1 MSQLVPVILSGGA
14 GTRLWPVSREAHPK
28 PFMKL
33 ADGRS
38 LLQSTYLRATGID
51 GVAGVI
57 TVTNREYYFSSKDE
71 LAALDAIPAD
81 IPFAFLLEPVGR
93 NTAAAIAM
101 SALMAQRAHGEDAI
115 LLVLPS
121 DHVVQDAGRF
131 GSAVAAALAAAEA
144 GQLVTFGIPPSV
156 PETGYGYI
164 ESGSGGNGPRPV
176 KRFVEKPD
184 AETATRFVN
193 DGNYLWN
200 SGMFCFRASAVL
212 DALKAYAPE
221 IHEAAAR
228 AWQATLAVRNN
239 TLNTMHIDAET
250 FAKVPSISIDYAVME
265 KAANVSVVA
274 GDFGWSDVGSWRS
287 VSEMVAPDDK
297 GNKILGDAVMVDTRN
312 TYVQSDGRLVAA
324 VGVENLVIV
333 DTPDALLVGDRDKM
347 QLVKQVVEELR
358 IQGNETAKL
367 HRTVHRPWGTY
378 TVLEDAPHYKMKR
391 IVVKPG
397 ASLSLQMHH
406 HRSEHWVVVE
416 GTAKI
421 VNGDREYVLTKDQSS
436 YIPAGNKHRLVNPGK
451 LDLVLIEVQTGEYL
465 GEDDIVRFDDVY
477 GRADHPAGGG

>member
-1 MSQLVPVILSGGA
+1 MLVPVILSGGA

-33 ADGRS
+33 ANGRS
-38 LLQSTYLRATGID
+38 LLQSTYLRAAALD
-51 GVAGVI
+51 GVAGI
-57 TVTNREYYFSSKDE
+57 LTVTNREYYFTSKDE
-71 LAALDAIPAD
+71 LNALDTIPGD
-81 IPFAFLLEPVGR
+81 VSFAFLLEPMGR

-101 SALMAQRAHGEDAI
+101 SALMAQRAHGDGAL

-121 DHVVQDAGRF
+121 DHVVQDNDKFQA
-131 GSAVAAALAAAEA
+131 AVAAAQAAAEE
-144 GQLVTFGIPPSV
+144 GRLVTFGIKPSL

-164 ESGSGGNGPRPV
+164 ECGGDGTVARPV

-184 AETATRFVN
+184 IETATRFVEA
-193 DGNYLWN
+193 GNYLWN
-200 SGMFCFRASAVL
+200 SGMFCFKAAAVL
-212 DALKAYAPE
+212 DALKKHAPE
-221 IHEAAAR
+221 IYDGAAK
-228 AWQATLAVRNN
+228 AWQATLAARNN
-239 TLNTMHIDAET
+239 TLQAMHIDAES
-250 FAKVPSISIDYAVME
+250 FAQVPSISIDYAVME
-265 KAANVSVVA
+265 KADNVSVVA
-274 GDFGWSDVGSWRS
+274 GEFDWSDVGSWRS
-287 VSEMVAPDDK
+287 VSDMVAPDER
-297 GNKILGDAVMVDTRN
+297 GNKILGDAVMVDSRN
-312 TYVQSDGRLVAA
+312 NYVQSDGRLVAA
-324 VGVENLVIV
+324 VGVDSLVIV

-378 TVLEDAPHYKMKR
+378 TVLEDTPHYKMKR

-416 GTAKI
+416 GTARI
-421 VNGDREYVLTKDQSS
+421 VNGDREYLLAKDQSS
-436 YIPAGNKHRLVNPGK
+436 YIPAGNKHRLTNPGK
-451 LDLVLIEVQTGEYL
+451 LDLTLIEVQTGDYL

-477 GRADHPAGGG
+477 GRVGGPAG